1 MNQTGKRKAR
11 ILVVDDDPGLLRL
24 LTIRLR
30 AESYDVEAVESA
42 AQALAA
48 SSRFRPDLVITD
60 LRMDQM
66 DGIGLLKELQNRW
79 PGLKVIILTA
89 HGTIPDAVQATQMGA
104 FGFLTKPVDKQE
116 LLDQV
121 QKALRISGF
130 GASDEDWRAEIVTRS
145 AAMEEKLAQAHM
157 VAGTDARVLITGESG
172 TGKELL
178 ARAIHRGSPRR
189 NKPFVAINCSAMAE
203 ELLESELFGHEKGS
217 FTGATRAHRGLFM
230 AADGGTLMLDE
241 IGDMPMRLQ
250 VKLLRVLQE
259 NVIRP
264 VGSTDAIATN
274 VRVISATHRD
284 LQQLMASGQFREDLY
299 YRLNVVHIEMPSLN
313 RRREDIPLLVA
324 HFLAQIAKESGVRK
338 IYAPEAVELL
348 ATADWPGNI
357 RQLQNVVRQNV
368 ALSQTPIIPVEL
380 VQQSLGGTPGR
391 LPSFDEARDEF
402 TRSYL
407 SQILQITGGNV
418 SQAARL
424 ARRNRTDF
432 YKLLAR
438 HQLTP
443 EGVQAALG
451 GAAARVPRSAARYRA
466 ALSAA
471 SGTFLPNWVAS
482 MLSCPAGRRVS
493 AGSRRLRGAR
503 QVAARH
509 GERLAHRLRLGALAR
524 HAQVQVLRI
533 VPGVIQPQVRRGHHH
548 PLGHDDRALDAVL
561 QLPHVARP
569 AVGLDGT
576 DRIRGEPARGL
587 AEALGDLLQQE
598 LREQQTVALAVLERR
613 DAHRHFTDA
622 IEEVIAEGAA

>member
-1 MNQTGKRKAR
+1 VTTASKRKAR

-30 AESYDVEAVESA
+30 AESYDVEAVESGPQAVA
-42 AQALAA
+42 AA
-48 SSRFRPDLVITD
+48 SRFRPDLVITD
-60 LRMDQM
+60 LRMEPM
-66 DGIGLLKELQNRW
+66 DGITLLKELQSRW
-79 PGLKVIILTA
+79 PGLKVILLTA

-121 QKALRISGF
+121 HKALRISGF
-130 GASDEDWRAEIVTRS
+130 GSSDEDWRAEIVTRS
-145 AAMEEKLAQAHM
+145 SVMEETLGQAHM

-178 ARAIHRGSPRR
+178 GRAIHKASPRR
-189 NKPFVAINCSAMAE
+189 SKEFVAVNCSAMSA
-203 ELLESELFGHEKGS
+203 ELLESELFGHEKGA
-217 FTGATRAHRGLFM
+217 FAGADRTHEGLFR

-241 IGDMPMRLQ
+241 IGDMPMPLQ

-259 NVIRP
+259 NVVRP
-264 VGSTDAIATN
+264 MGSTASIPVN

-284 LQQLMASGQFREDLY
+284 LQSLMQGGQFREDLY
-299 YRLNVVHIEMPSLN
+299 YRLNVVHIDMPSLN

-324 HFLAQIAKESGVRK
+324 HFLAKMTQDSGVRK

-380 VQQSLGGTPGR
+380 VQQSLGGGQGK

-424 ARRNRTDF
+424 AKRNRTDF
-432 YKLLAR
+432 YKLLGR

-443 EGVQAALG
+443 EEFKQ
-451 GAAARVPRSAARYRA
+451 R
-466 ALSAA
+466 
-471 SGTFLPNWVAS
+471 
-482 MLSCPAGRRVS
+482 
-493 AGSRRLRGAR
+493 
-503 QVAARH
+503 
-509 GERLAHRLRLGALAR
+509 
-524 HAQVQVLRI
+524 
-533 VPGVIQPQVRRGHHH
+533 
-548 PLGHDDRALDAVL
+548 
-561 QLPHVARP
+561 
-569 AVGLDGT
+569 
-576 DRIRGEPARGL
+576 
-587 AEALGDLLQQE
+587 
-598 LREQQTVALAVLERR
+598 
-613 DAHRHFTDA
+613 
-622 IEEVIAEGAA
+622 

>member
-1 MNQTGKRKAR
+1 LNQTGKRKAR

-48 SSRFRPDLVITD
+48 ASRFRPDLVITD

-145 AAMEEKLAQAHM
+145 AVMEEKLAQAHM

-178 ARAIHRGSPRR
+178 ARAIHRASPRR
-189 NKPFVAINCSAMAE
+189 NKPFIAVNCSAMAE
-203 ELLESELFGHEKGS
+203 NQLEAELFGQERPAAG
-217 FTGATRAHRGLFM
+217 GAGRAPQGLFI

-241 IGDMPMRLQ
+241 IGDMAMRLQ

-259 NVIRP
+259 NAVRP
-264 VGSTDAIATN
+264 VGGGDAIPVN

-299 YRLNVVHIEMPSLN
+299 YRLNVVHIEIPPLS

-324 HFLAQIAKESGVRK
+324 HFLAQIARESGVRK

-380 VQQSLGGTPGR
+380 VQQSLGGSPGR

-443 EGVQAALG
+443 EEFKQ
-451 GAAARVPRSAARYRA
+451 R
-466 ALSAA
+466 
-471 SGTFLPNWVAS
+471 
-482 MLSCPAGRRVS
+482 
-493 AGSRRLRGAR
+493 
-503 QVAARH
+503 
-509 GERLAHRLRLGALAR
+509 
-524 HAQVQVLRI
+524 
-533 VPGVIQPQVRRGHHH
+533 
-548 PLGHDDRALDAVL
+548 
-561 QLPHVARP
+561 
-569 AVGLDGT
+569 
-576 DRIRGEPARGL
+576 
-587 AEALGDLLQQE
+587 
-598 LREQQTVALAVLERR
+598 
-613 DAHRHFTDA
+613 
-622 IEEVIAEGAA
+622 

>member
-1 MNQTGKRKAR
+1 MLAAMQLATPHTPKRKAR

-30 AESYDVEAVESA
+30 AENYEVEAVESA
-42 AQALAA
+42 ALALAA
-48 SSRFRPDLVITD
+48 TSRFRPELVITD

-66 DGIGLLKELQNRW
+66 DGIGLLKELQSRY

-89 HGTIPDAVQATQMGA
+89 HGTIPDAVHATQLGA

-130 GASDEDWRAEIVTRS
+130 MDSDEDWRAEIITRS
-145 AAMEEKLAQAHM
+145 SLVEEKLSQAHM

-178 ARAIHRGSPRR
+178 AKAIHNASPRR
-189 NKPFVAINCSAMAE
+189 TKPFVAINCSAMAE
-203 ELLESELFGHEKGS
+203 NLLESELFGHIKGS
-217 FTGATRAHRGLFM
+217 FTGAVRDHQGLFQ
-230 AADGGTLMLDE
+230 AADGGTLLLDE

-259 NVIRP
+259 NNIRP
-264 VGSTDAIATN
+264 IGATDAIPVN

-284 LQQLMASGQFREDLY
+284 LQQLMMSGQFREDLY
-299 YRLNVVHIEMPSLN
+299 YRLNVVHIEMPPLN
-313 RRREDIPLLVA
+313 RRREDIPLLVS
-324 HFLAQIAKESGVRK
+324 HFLAQISNESGVRK

-357 RQLQNVVRQNV
+357 RQLANVVRQNV

-380 VQQSLGGTPGR
+380 VQQSLGGTQSK

-424 ARRNRTDF
+424 AKRNRTDF
-432 YKLLAR
+432 YKLLSR

-443 EGVQAALG
+443 ED
-451 GAAARVPRSAARYRA
+451 
-466 ALSAA
+466 
-471 SGTFLPNWVAS
+471 FK
-482 MLSCPAGRRVS
+482 GR
-493 AGSRRLRGAR
+493 
-503 QVAARH
+503 
-509 GERLAHRLRLGALAR
+509 
-524 HAQVQVLRI
+524 
-533 VPGVIQPQVRRGHHH
+533 
-548 PLGHDDRALDAVL
+548 
-561 QLPHVARP
+561 
-569 AVGLDGT
+569 
-576 DRIRGEPARGL
+576 
-587 AEALGDLLQQE
+587 
-598 LREQQTVALAVLERR
+598 
-613 DAHRHFTDA
+613 
-622 IEEVIAEGAA
+622 

>member
-48 SSRFRPDLVITD
+48 ASRFRPDLVITD

-130 GASDEDWRAEIVTRS
+130 GSSDEDWRAEIVTRS
-145 AAMEEKLAQAHM
+145 ALMEEKLAQAHM

-203 ELLESELFGHEKGS
+203 NLLESELFGHEKGS
-217 FTGATRAHRGLFM
+217 FTGATRAHDGLFT

-259 NVIRP
+259 NAIRP
-264 VGSTDAIATN
+264 VGSSDPTPVN
-274 VRVISATHRD
+274 VRVISAAHRD
-284 LQQLMASGQFREDLY
+284 LQQLMAAGQFREDLY
-299 YRLNVVHIEMPSLN
+299 YRLNVVHIEMPALS
-313 RRREDIPLLVA
+313 RRREDIPMLVA
-324 HFLAQIAKESGVRK
+324 HFLAQIARESGVRK

-380 VQQSLGGTPGR
+380 VQQSLGGSPGR

-443 EGVQAALG
+443 EEFKQ
-451 GAAARVPRSAARYRA
+451 R
-466 ALSAA
+466 
-471 SGTFLPNWVAS
+471 
-482 MLSCPAGRRVS
+482 
-493 AGSRRLRGAR
+493 
-503 QVAARH
+503 
-509 GERLAHRLRLGALAR
+509 
-524 HAQVQVLRI
+524 
-533 VPGVIQPQVRRGHHH
+533 
-548 PLGHDDRALDAVL
+548 
-561 QLPHVARP
+561 
-569 AVGLDGT
+569 
-576 DRIRGEPARGL
+576 
-587 AEALGDLLQQE
+587 
-598 LREQQTVALAVLERR
+598 
-613 DAHRHFTDA
+613 
-622 IEEVIAEGAA
+622 

>member
-1 MNQTGKRKAR
+1 MTVTTKRKAR

-30 AESYDVEAVESA
+30 AESYDVEAVEGGP
-42 AQALAA
+42 QALAA
-48 SSRFRPDLVITD
+48 ASRFRPDLVITD
-60 LRMDQM
+60 LRMEPM
-66 DGIGLLKELQNRW
+66 DGIALLKELQNRW
-79 PGLKVIILTA
+79 PGLKVIMLTA

-130 GASDEDWRAEIVTRS
+130 GSSDEDWRADIVTRS
-145 AAMEEKLAQAHM
+145 SVMEEKLAQAHM

-178 ARAIHRGSPRR
+178 ARAIHLASPRR
-189 NKPFVAINCSAMAE
+189 NKEFVVVNCSAMAP
-203 ELLESELFGHEKGS
+203 ELLESELFGHEKGAFS
-217 FTGATRAHRGLFM
+217 GADRAHPGLFR

-241 IGDMPMRLQ
+241 IGDMPMPLQ

-259 NVIRP
+259 NVVRP
-264 VGSTDAIATN
+264 VGSTTSIAVN

-284 LQQLMASGQFREDLY
+284 LQLLLQGGLFREDLY
-299 YRLNVVHIEMPSLN
+299 YRLNVVHIDMPALN

-324 HFLAQIAKESGVRK
+324 HFLAKMATESGTRK
-338 IYAPEAVELL
+338 IYAPESVELL

-380 VQQSLGGTPGR
+380 VQQSLGGGQGK

-424 ARRNRTDF
+424 AKRNRTDF
-432 YKLLAR
+432 YKLLGR

-443 EGVQAALG
+443 EEFKQ
-451 GAAARVPRSAARYRA
+451 R
-466 ALSAA
+466 
-471 SGTFLPNWVAS
+471 
-482 MLSCPAGRRVS
+482 
-493 AGSRRLRGAR
+493 
-503 QVAARH
+503 
-509 GERLAHRLRLGALAR
+509 
-524 HAQVQVLRI
+524 
-533 VPGVIQPQVRRGHHH
+533 
-548 PLGHDDRALDAVL
+548 
-561 QLPHVARP
+561 
-569 AVGLDGT
+569 
-576 DRIRGEPARGL
+576 
-587 AEALGDLLQQE
+587 
-598 LREQQTVALAVLERR
+598 
-613 DAHRHFTDA
+613 
-622 IEEVIAEGAA
+622 

>member
-1 MNQTGKRKAR
+1 MNAVLQIPKRKAR

-30 AESYDVEAVESA
+30 AENYEVEAVESG

-48 SSRFRPDLVITD
+48 ASRFRPDLVVTD
-60 LRMDQM
+60 LRMDEM
-66 DGIGLLKELQNRW
+66 DGIGLLKELQNRY

-121 QKALRISGF
+121 QRALRISGF
-130 GASDEDWRAEIVTRS
+130 SEAAEDWRSEIITRS
-145 AAMEEKLAQAHM
+145 AVMEERLAQAHM

-178 ARAIHRGSPRR
+178 ARAIHKASPRR
-189 NKPFVAINCSAMAE
+189 HKPFVAINCSAMAE

-217 FTGATRAHRGLFM
+217 FTGAIKQHRGLFQ
-230 AADGGTLMLDE
+230 AAEGGTLMLDE
-241 IGDMPMRLQ
+241 IGDMPLRLQ

-259 NVIRP
+259 NAIRP
-264 VGSTDAIATN
+264 VGSTESIPVN

-284 LQQLMASGQFREDLY
+284 LQQLMAAGAFREDLY
-299 YRLNVVHIEMPSLN
+299 YRLNVVHIEMPSLA
-313 RRREDIPLLVA
+313 RHREDIPLLVG
-324 HFLAQIAKESGVRK
+324 HFLAQLAKETGLRK

-357 RQLQNVVRQNV
+357 RQLSNVVRQNV

-380 VQQSLGGTPGR
+380 VQQSLGGAGGR

-424 ARRNRTDF
+424 AKRNRTDF
-432 YKLLAR
+432 YKLLGR

-443 EGVQAALG
+443 EDFK
-451 GAAARVPRSAARYRA
+451 ARS
-466 ALSAA
+466 
-471 SGTFLPNWVAS
+471 
-482 MLSCPAGRRVS
+482 
-493 AGSRRLRGAR
+493 
-503 QVAARH
+503 
-509 GERLAHRLRLGALAR
+509 
-524 HAQVQVLRI
+524 
-533 VPGVIQPQVRRGHHH
+533 
-548 PLGHDDRALDAVL
+548 
-561 QLPHVARP
+561 
-569 AVGLDGT
+569 
-576 DRIRGEPARGL
+576 
-587 AEALGDLLQQE
+587 
-598 LREQQTVALAVLERR
+598 
-613 DAHRHFTDA
+613 
-622 IEEVIAEGAA
+622 

>member
-1 MNQTGKRKAR
+1 MQAAMQLATPHSTKRKAR

-30 AESYDVEAVESA
+30 AENYEVEAVESA
-42 AQALAA
+42 ALALAA
-48 SSRFRPDLVITD
+48 TSRFRPELVITD

-66 DGIGLLKELQNRW
+66 DGIGLLKELQSRY

-89 HGTIPDAVQATQMGA
+89 HGTIPDAVHATQLGA

-130 GASDEDWRAEIVTRS
+130 ADNDEDWRAEIITRS
-145 AAMEEKLAQAHM
+145 SLVEEKLAQAHM

-178 ARAIHRGSPRR
+178 ARAIHNASPRR
-189 NKPFVAINCSAMAE
+189 AKPFVAINCSAMAE
-203 ELLESELFGHEKGS
+203 NLLESELFGHVKGS
-217 FTGATRAHRGLFM
+217 FTGAVRDHQGLFQ
-230 AADGGTLMLDE
+230 AADAGTLLLDE

-259 NVIRP
+259 NNIRP
-264 VGSTDAIATN
+264 IGATDPIPVN
-274 VRVISATHRD
+274 VRVISSTHRD
-284 LQQLMASGQFREDLY
+284 LQQLMMGGQFREDLY
-299 YRLNVVHIEMPSLN
+299 YRLNVVHIEMPPLN
-313 RRREDIPLLVA
+313 RRREDIPLLVS
-324 HFLAQIAKESGVRK
+324 HFLAQISNESGVRK

-357 RQLQNVVRQNV
+357 RQLSNVVRQNV

-380 VQQSLGGTPGR
+380 VQQSLGGTQSK

-424 ARRNRTDF
+424 AKRNRTDF
-432 YKLLAR
+432 YKLLSR

-443 EGVQAALG
+443 EDFK
-451 GAAARVPRSAARYRA
+451 AR
-466 ALSAA
+466 
-471 SGTFLPNWVAS
+471 
-482 MLSCPAGRRVS
+482 
-493 AGSRRLRGAR
+493 
-503 QVAARH
+503 
-509 GERLAHRLRLGALAR
+509 
-524 HAQVQVLRI
+524 
-533 VPGVIQPQVRRGHHH
+533 
-548 PLGHDDRALDAVL
+548 
-561 QLPHVARP
+561 
-569 AVGLDGT
+569 
-576 DRIRGEPARGL
+576 
-587 AEALGDLLQQE
+587 
-598 LREQQTVALAVLERR
+598 
-613 DAHRHFTDA
+613 
-622 IEEVIAEGAA
+622 

>member
-1 MNQTGKRKAR
+1 MQLATPHTPKRKAR

-30 AESYDVEAVESA
+30 AENYEVEAVESA
-42 AQALAA
+42 ALALAA
-48 SSRFRPDLVITD
+48 TSRFRPELVITD

-66 DGIGLLKELQNRW
+66 DGIGLLKELQSRY

-89 HGTIPDAVQATQMGA
+89 HGTIPDAVHATQLGA

-130 GASDEDWRAEIVTRS
+130 MDSDEDWRSEIITRS
-145 AAMEEKLAQAHM
+145 SLVEEKLSQAHM

-178 ARAIHRGSPRR
+178 ARAIHTASPRR
-189 NKPFVAINCSAMAE
+189 AKPFVAINCSAMAE
-203 ELLESELFGHEKGS
+203 NLLESELFGHIKGS
-217 FTGATRAHRGLFM
+217 FTGAVRDHQGLFQ
-230 AADGGTLMLDE
+230 AADGGTLLLDE

-259 NVIRP
+259 NNIRP
-264 VGSTDAIATN
+264 IGATDAIPVN

-284 LQQLMASGQFREDLY
+284 LQQLMMSGQFREDLY
-299 YRLNVVHIEMPSLN
+299 YRLNVVHIEMPPLN
-313 RRREDIPLLVA
+313 RRREDIPLLVS
-324 HFLAQIAKESGVRK
+324 HFLAQISNESGVRK

-357 RQLQNVVRQNV
+357 RQLANVVRQNV

-380 VQQSLGGTPGR
+380 VQQSLGGTQSK

-424 ARRNRTDF
+424 AKRNRTDF
-432 YKLLAR
+432 YKLLSR

-443 EGVQAALG
+443 ED
-451 GAAARVPRSAARYRA
+451 
-466 ALSAA
+466 
-471 SGTFLPNWVAS
+471 FK
-482 MLSCPAGRRVS
+482 GR
-493 AGSRRLRGAR
+493 
-503 QVAARH
+503 
-509 GERLAHRLRLGALAR
+509 
-524 HAQVQVLRI
+524 
-533 VPGVIQPQVRRGHHH
+533 
-548 PLGHDDRALDAVL
+548 
-561 QLPHVARP
+561 
-569 AVGLDGT
+569 
-576 DRIRGEPARGL
+576 
-587 AEALGDLLQQE
+587 
-598 LREQQTVALAVLERR
+598 
-613 DAHRHFTDA
+613 
-622 IEEVIAEGAA
+622 